1 MSFLERK
8 NTKDGMAAGQKA
20 SVDNIYALDGKVPVL
35 NAIPFGLQHILAMF
49 VANIA
54 PILIVAGAC
63 GMDAKNTAMII
74 QSAMMIAGIGTL
86 HSVIPNLENRFETSD
101 CHGNF
106 LYLCIHC
113 LCHWRTVWL
122 WSNHG
127 SGSCWRYRRRCPWTF
142 VQILDEAGNADCC
155 SNRCNSNWIFPA

>member
-86 HSVIPNLENRFETSD
+86 I
-101 CHGNF
+101 
-106 LYLCIHC
+106 
-113 LCHWRTVWL
+113 
-122 WSNHG
+122 
-127 SGSCWRYRRRCPWTF
+127 
-142 VQILDEAGNADCC
+142 
-155 SNRCNSNWIFPA
+155 